1 MVARMEGAK
10 KMRVICFLIS
20 IYIFSV
26 SAMAC
31 GVSWSVSNMTAFDG
45 INALGE
51 VDITERIGYIDVDGE
66 NQINLASNF
75 NSNRKTASKIFGYG
89 WWFGITDTYIVKDTQ
104 DSYKFVMPDSRA
116 LVLKR
121 SYKNK
126 KLFETKSKNWILEEI
141 PNGFSVTGSCGV
153 AFIFKRNFLNQV
165 KYSNGTTLF
174 FEYEGGK
181 LKQINTKGRS
191 IILFRYDND
200 GMIYLDLVKEKRT
213 IKFNVSEVS
222 GYGKLLAEQVDFP
235 DAKRIKEYSYK
246 FSNNGVNE
254 ISITQNDETKK
265 YFWESDG
272 GLIAREEFY
281 KNNRLADSYEYTIPN
296 KDDVDKYKYLKRK
309 SSSNKKEDIFY
320 RNDKGVSVNQ
330 RDGGD
335 IVKIYENMSAN
346 CYGKPRKIETKHP
359 DGRTEEQLFLYDDK
373 GRIIREVKDGK
384 ILFNVKR
391 DDNEHSITYYDGNWK
406 PIWKKVFDEQSRVI
420 CYEKSDGSKTTFKY
434 LKRGEIEATLTKN
447 GKSITKIF
455 NENLTIIK

>member
-1 MVARMEGAK
+1 MAGMGKNAK
-10 KMRVICFLIS
+10 MK
-20 IYIFSV
+20 IFGIIV
-26 SAMAC
+26 FFFACLTHAMAC
-31 GVSWSVSNMTAFDG
+31 GVSWGVSNMTAFDG

-174 FEYEGGK
+174 FEYEGEN
-181 LKQINTKGRS
+181 LKQINTKGTP
-191 IILFRYDND
+191 IILFRYDKY
-200 GMIYLDLVKEKRT
+200 GTIYLDFAKEKRT
-213 IKFNVSEVS
+213 IRFKVSEVS
-222 GYGKLLAEQVDFP
+222 GYGKLLAEQADFP
-235 DAKRIKEYSYK
+235 DAKHIKKYSYK
-246 FSNNGVNE
+246 FSDSEVNE

-346 CYGKPRKIETKHP
+346 CYGKPRKIEIKHP
-359 DGRTEEQLFLYDDK
+359 DGKTEEQLFLYDDK

>member
-1 MVARMEGAK
+1 MEGAK

-153 AFIFKRNFLNQV
+153 AFIFKRNFLDQV

-174 FEYEGGK
+174 FKYEGGK

-213 IKFNVSEVS
+213 IRFKVSEVS

-391 DDNEHSITYYDGNWK
+391 DDNEHSITYYDGTGS
-406 PIWKKVFDEQSRVI
+406 QSGR
-420 CYEKSDGSKTTFKY
+420 KFLTSKAELF
-434 LKRGEIEATLTKN
+434 ATR
-447 GKSITKIF
+447 
-455 NENLTIIK
+455 NLTGAKRLLNI

>member
-1 MVARMEGAK
+1 MGKNAK
-10 KMRVICFLIS
+10 MK
-20 IYIFSV
+20 IFGIIV
-26 SAMAC
+26 FFFACLTHAMAC
-31 GVSWSVSNMTAFDG
+31 GVSWGVSNMTAFDG

-174 FEYEGGK
+174 FEYEGEN
-181 LKQINTKGRS
+181 LKQINTKGTP
-191 IILFRYDND
+191 IILFRYDKY
-200 GMIYLDLVKEKRT
+200 GTIYLDFAKEKRT
-213 IKFNVSEVS
+213 IRFKVSEVS
-222 GYGKLLAEQVDFP
+222 GYGKLLAEQADFP
-235 DAKRIKEYSYK
+235 DAKHIKKYSYK
-246 FSNNGVNE
+246 FSDSEVNE

>member
-153 AFIFKRNFLNQV
+153 AFIFKRNFLDQV

-174 FEYEGGK
+174 FKYEGGK

-213 IKFNVSEVS
+213 IRFKVSEVS

-391 DDNEHSITYYDGNWK
+391 DDNEHSITYYDGTGS
-406 PIWKKVFDEQSRVI
+406 QSGR
-420 CYEKSDGSKTTFKY
+420 KFLTSKAELF
-434 LKRGEIEATLTKN
+434 ATR
-447 GKSITKIF
+447 
-455 NENLTIIK
+455 NLTGAKRLLNI

>member
-1 MVARMEGAK
+1 MAGMGKNAK
-10 KMRVICFLIS
+10 MK
-20 IYIFSV
+20 IFGIIV
-26 SAMAC
+26 FFFACLTHAMAC
-31 GVSWSVSNMTAFDG
+31 GVSWGVSNMHAFNE
-45 INALGE
+45 INAMGE
-51 VDITERIGYIDVDGE
+51 VDIAEPIGYIDIDDE
-66 NQINLASNF
+66 NQMDLSINF
-75 NSNRKTASKIFGYG
+75 NSNRRVASKTFGYG
-89 WWFGITDTYIVKDTQ
+89 WWFGLTDSYVVKDTQ
-104 DSYKFVMPDSRA
+104 DSYKFVMPNSWE
-116 LVLKR
+116 VILKR

-126 KLFETKSKNWILEEI
+126 KIFETKRKNWVLEEI
-141 PNGFSVTGSCGV
+141 PNGFSVSGSCGV
-153 AFIFKRNFLNQV
+153 AFIFKRNFLDQV

-174 FEYEGGK
+174 FKYEGGK

-222 GYGKLLAEQVDFP
+222 GYGKLLAEQADFP
-235 DAKRIKEYSYK
+235 DAKHIKKYSYK
-246 FSNNGVNE
+246 FSDSEVSE
-254 ISITQNDETKK
+254 LSITQNGETKK
-265 YFWESDG
+265 YFWETGS
-272 GLIAREEFY
+272 GLIVREELY
-281 KNNRLADSYEYTIPN
+281 NGTRLADSYEYTIPN

>member
-1 MVARMEGAK
+1 MGKNAK
-10 KMRVICFLIS
+10 MK
-20 IYIFSV
+20 IFGIIV
-26 SAMAC
+26 FFFACLTHAMAC
-31 GVSWSVSNMTAFDG
+31 GVSWGVSNMHAFNE
-45 INALGE
+45 INAMGE
-51 VDITERIGYIDVDGE
+51 VDIAEPIGYIDIDDE
-66 NQINLASNF
+66 NQMDLSINF
-75 NSNRKTASKIFGYG
+75 NSNRRVASKTFGYG
-89 WWFGITDTYIVKDTQ
+89 WWFGLTDSYVVKDTQ
-104 DSYKFVMPDSRA
+104 DSYKFVMPNSWE
-116 LVLKR
+116 VILKR

-126 KLFETKSKNWILEEI
+126 KIFETKRKNWVLEEI
-141 PNGFSVTGSCGV
+141 PNGFSVSGSCGV
-153 AFIFKRNFLNQV
+153 AFIFKRNFLDQV

-174 FEYEGGK
+174 FKYEGGK

-406 PIWKKVFDEQSRVI
+406 PIWKKVFDEQKRVI
-420 CYEKSDGSKTTFKY
+420 SYEKFDGSKTTFKY
-434 LKRGEIEATLTKN
+434 LKNGEIEATLTKN